1 MMIRSIRKSDYWG
14 VDRLLLQLHQMDVSN
29 RPDMFA
35 PITRYMTRDSFNSL
49 VENPNVIA
57 LLAREKGTAVGCC
70 FVSMLQRSGMTPM
83 KSAYIDLLV
92 VDEKHR
98 HRGIGRALFQEDIWL
113 EPSALAGMYGPVLM
127 RADGA
132 LGGYPQAAGISP
144 ESMERSTQLVWATGG
159 SMVPKEEMRRYYEEG
174 KKA

>member
-14 VDRLLLQLHQMDVSN
+14 VDQLLLQLHQMDVSN

-70 FVSMLQRSGMTPM
+70 FVSMLRRSGMTPM

-98 HRGIGRALFQEDIWL
+98 HRGIGRALFQEVQRQAKEVGAERIDLTVWSYNDIAIHAYR
-113 EPSALAGMYGPVLM
+113 SYGM
-127 RADGA
+127 A
-132 LGGYPQAAGISP
+132 PQRYVFEIS
-144 ESMERSTQLVWATGG
+144 V
-159 SMVPKEEMRRYYEEG
+159 
-174 KKA
+174 